1 MSEFMPHLYRS
12 GVGSPHRARCVR
24 GCKNCHVATEVGAV
38 GAHRYAW
45 CMPVFICP
53 GCGRRTSGDRHH
65 GHQPRGCASCG
76 FGFLFELLD
85 DYYPS
90 PKTALVVCS
99 GDRKILAAGHAAAA
113 VTGYHERDLLG
124 HDVVQRLELRFSQ
137 DDPSERS
144 LEWGVR
150 VMGVDCTFRPKG
162 MEDDR
167 PATAD
172 FFPAYDGDGGL
183 LVAITPK

>member
-1 MSEFMPHLYRS
+1 MRESKTSRR
-12 GVGSPHRARCVR
+12 GVTRLHG
-24 GCKNCHVATEVGAV
+24 
-38 GAHRYAW
+38 YA
-45 CMPVFICP
+45 CPMPVFICP
-53 GCGRRTSGDRHH
+53 GCGRRTAGDRHH

-90 PKTALVVCS
+90 PKTALVVCDV
-99 GDRKILAAGHAAAA
+99 DRKILAAGLASTA
-113 VTGYHERDLLG
+113 VTGYQERELLG
-124 HDVVQRLELRFSQ
+124 HEVSERLTLRFAE
-137 DDPSERS
+137 DDPAQRS

-162 MEDDR
+162 VDGDR
-167 PATAD
+167 DATAD
-172 FFPAYDGDGGL
+172 FFPAYDQDGGL